1 MGGVPD
7 GANGVPIER
16 GLCRVVVVHHDGLS
30 IDDGGERCH
39 RIAKVSRASMRFHSC
54 HPLCSCH
61 FYHSCHSCH
70 SCHHSLHSCWFAS
83 SCNARVGPRL
93 HTEHISI
100 VPDSIAD
107 TIAESRDERETHLV
121 EETVG
126 LRALHWWN
134 PG

>member
-1 MGGVPD
+1 VGGVPD
-7 GANGVPIER
+7 DANGVPIER

-39 RIAKVSRASMRFHSC
+39 RIAKVSRASKQSKRFHSC

-61 FYHSCHSCH
+61 SC
-70 SCHHSLHSCWFAS
+70 HSCWFAFS
-83 SCNARVGPRL
+83 YNARVGPRL

-107 TIAESRDERETHLV
+107 TIAESRDERETRLV

-126 LRALHWWN
+126 LRVMYWWN
-134 PG
+134 LGSL